1 MMLLKLSMTK
11 RLWRTMK
18 TKTCKSCWTGMTKRL
33 LKAEA
38 KVLVKTLLPKA
49 EVVEKEEVLEN
60 FAKASPRV

>member
-1 MMLLKLSMTK
+1 
-11 RLWRTMK
+11 
-18 TKTCKSCWTGMTKRL
+18 MTKRL